1 MVKSFYIYGFV
12 DWVWLINTIE
22 KVKCSKELLPYS
34 IWNCQGKKTTATRI
48 TWLKIQYL
56 LIQENW
62 AKRES
67 NRFNTGLAVTVSN
80 LVLYQLLSL
89 QVLFSWKISRRSK
102 VLVWFTEIAQ
112 IKVQIA
118 TKAINFNWNFKVWF
132 GPWWR
137 MLCAVLW
144 EVRGTSSA

>member
-34 IWNCQGKKTTATRI
+34 IWNCQGKKTAATRI

-67 NRFNTGLAVTVSN
+67 NWFNTGLAVTVSN

-118 TKAINFNWNFKVWF
+118 TKAINFN
-132 GPWWR
+132 
-137 MLCAVLW
+137 
-144 EVRGTSSA
+144 

>member
-67 NRFNTGLAVTVSN
+67 NWFNTGLAVTVSN

-118 TKAINFNWNFKVWF
+118 TKAINFN
-132 GPWWR
+132 
-137 MLCAVLW
+137 
-144 EVRGTSSA
+144 